1 MDDSDDYFFDDD
13 FVLDESSLAVLDREE
28 QKFQTTVGTQQNAQ
42 PKPPPT
48 SSASS
53 SVSTA
58 QRRAA
63 PRGAPLPPAKKQK
76 VSHGAGHTSAAA
88 RYPQG
93 DDYDEDLPDIAIV
106 EDGTYG
112 RSGAHTQAIGT
123 RLAPARSVSSSVSGS
138 VSGEHVPNP
147 PHPQAPPV
155 PAPVIAPVAGPSRP
169 RQPSFA
175 PASRVPPAAASGP
188 VQRSSSAT
196 SATASSALSGS
207 SQSQAVSATED
218 REASRAA
225 RLAKIRLALQDP
237 PARNQRASTPPSSKA
252 PPRPQ
257 GRPAAPPPKRF
268 SPAPRGTG
276 APSPVAQPAPSG
288 TPSISQQAG
297 QGGRHQ
303 SNAAP
308 LRLRAATPPSV
319 LPQLP
324 PQQPQ
329 HHHAPPARQQ
339 TQQRPQAA
347 TQSDRALKLELET
360 LKAQFEDVSTS
371 YGPSDCALIFWI
383 QLLRNQKETEKAL
396 EEAQNV
402 RYAKEGEVTIL
413 RKSME
418 KVCVALFAS

>member
-1 MDDSDDYFFDDD
+1 M
-13 FVLDESSLAVLDREE
+13 
-28 QKFQTTVGTQQNAQ
+28 
-42 PKPPPT
+42 
-48 SSASS
+48 
-53 SVSTA
+53 
-58 QRRAA
+58 
-63 PRGAPLPPAKKQK
+63 
-76 VSHGAGHTSAAA
+76 
-88 RYPQG
+88 
-93 DDYDEDLPDIAIV
+93 
-106 EDGTYG
+106 
-112 RSGAHTQAIGT
+112 
-123 RLAPARSVSSSVSGS
+123 
-138 VSGEHVPNP
+138 
-147 PHPQAPPV
+147 
-155 PAPVIAPVAGPSRP
+155 
-169 RQPSFA
+169 
-175 PASRVPPAAASGP
+175 
-188 VQRSSSAT
+188 
-196 SATASSALSGS
+196 
-207 SQSQAVSATED
+207 SATED

-225 RLAKIRLALQDP
+225 RLAKIQLALQDP
-237 PARNQRASTPPSSKA
+237 PARNQRANTPPSSKA

-276 APSPVAQPAPSG
+276 APSPVARPAPSG
-288 TPSISQQAG
+288 SPSISQQVG

-308 LRLRAATPPSV
+308 PRLRAATPPSV

-371 YGPSDCALIFWI
+371 SGPSDCALIFWM

-402 RYAKEGEVTIL
+402 RYAKEGEVSIL

-418 KVCVALFAS
+418 KVCVALFASWGLLLRCLDGERSRSGSRALQSGEGTSGSGPSSGQEGDGCGDRANEDAVLIQGKLFRAPPRRPGGV